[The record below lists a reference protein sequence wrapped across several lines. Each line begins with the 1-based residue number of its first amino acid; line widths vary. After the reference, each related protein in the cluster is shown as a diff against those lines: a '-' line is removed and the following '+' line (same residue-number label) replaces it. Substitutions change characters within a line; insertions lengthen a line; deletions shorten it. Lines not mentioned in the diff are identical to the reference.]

1 MIRIPRPTKGAG
13 LPVGV
18 GWLAAWVA
26 FSALIRL
33 LISVVFINHEVWVH
47 AYSSQP
53 PFKG

>member
-1 MIRIPRPTKGAG
+1 
-13 LPVGV
+13 VGV

-26 FSALIRL
+26 FSASIRL